1 MATVVL
7 NVATE
12 LSVEYKNR
20 TIEVS
25 LLGTITTKSEL
36 AMKYARDTNNTGS
49 GFIDIISCPTTVT
62 MSGVVQTPSTFSTS
76 LLYAT
81 GSFFCQ

>member
-20 TIEVS
+20 NIEIS
-25 LLGTITTKSEL
+25 LQGTITTKSEL

-49 GFIDIISCPTTVT
+49 
-62 MSGVVQTPSTFSTS
+62 
-76 LLYAT
+76 
-81 GSFFCQ
+81 